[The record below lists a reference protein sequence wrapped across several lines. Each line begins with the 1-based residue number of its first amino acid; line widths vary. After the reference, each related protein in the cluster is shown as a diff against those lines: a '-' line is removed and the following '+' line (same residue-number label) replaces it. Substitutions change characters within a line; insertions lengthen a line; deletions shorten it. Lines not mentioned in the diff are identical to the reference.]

1 MFVRCS
7 HSLLF
12 CFVVLVIIY
21 RRSDASYWIVLL
33 LSWLLLPPPLLEGWW
48 PDHLIESLSMT
59 IWKLL
64 SSIAVLIVSSTLMII
79 KVSDFYSKH
88 FRLYTRMSMC
98 RDASLLLDKP
108 NVWFCFLYSFFNL
121 PSVIVFTPQYHLY
134 IDELK
139 FCNRLAC
146 ILTKERDLPKLC
158 QGFPTV
164 VQTVNQHDV
173 ELQQHE
179 PMMTF
184 HHEQY
189 QQFPPARINYDS
201 FSVPPPS
208 DR

>member
-1 MFVRCS
+1 VKENIERRCVC
-7 HSLLF
+7 SLF
-12 CFVVLVIIY
+12 PFIVVLLCCSCHYLSKIGC
-21 RRSDASYWIVLL
+21 LL
-33 LSWLLLPPPLLEGWW
+33 LNRIIVIMVVATSASIRRMVTRSSNRILIDDDMETAILHSGTHSIINSD
-48 PDHLIESLSMT
+48 DH
-59 IWKLL
+59 K
-64 SSIAVLIVSSTLMII
+64 
-79 KVSDFYSKH
+79 
-88 FRLYTRMSMC
+88 
-98 RDASLLLDKP
+98 
-108 NVWFCFLYSFFNL
+108 
-121 PSVIVFTPQYHLY
+121 
-134 IDELK
+134 DELR